1 MEIYIGLGHLPS
13 IQETN
18 CLQDTLQSNIPPE
31 VLTSEETY
39 CDISWFK

>member
-1 MEIYIGLGHLPS
+1 MEIYIGVGHLPS

-31 VLTSEETY
+31 VLPLEVTY
-39 CDISWFK
+39 CNISWFK